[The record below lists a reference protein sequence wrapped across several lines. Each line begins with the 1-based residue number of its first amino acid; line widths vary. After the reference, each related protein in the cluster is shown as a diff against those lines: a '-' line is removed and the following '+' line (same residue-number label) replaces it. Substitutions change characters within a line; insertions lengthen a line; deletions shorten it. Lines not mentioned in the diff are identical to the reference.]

1 MSLMLDTIVVF
12 FILFFLFRDGPK
24 IHHGLAE
31 SVPLTHQQA
40 KKLMARISEII
51 VASAY
56 GGIAVGFAQ
65 GSLTGVAFWVLGLSS
80 PVVWALLASLASLV
94 PLVGTAIVWLPGA
107 VVLLASGHWIKALL
121 LFGWGAAVVAQV
133 DALVRPY
140 VVSGRAKMHNLLI
153 FFALL
158 GGVRAFGFIGI
169 FIGPVVVSV
178 TVVLLGMIRESN
190 ALSQE
195 VDRPEA
201 THEAKHFSE

>member
-1 MSLMLDTIVVF
+1 M
-12 FILFFLFRDGPK
+12 
-24 IHHGLAE
+24 
-31 SVPLTHQQA
+31 
-40 KKLMARISEII
+40 
-51 VASAY
+51 
-56 GGIAVGFAQ
+56 
-65 GSLTGVAFWVLGLSS
+65 
-80 PVVWALLASLASLV
+80 
-94 PLVGTAIVWLPGA
+94 
-107 VVLLASGHWIKALL
+107 VLLASGHWIKALL

-178 TVVLLGMIRESN
+178 TVVLLGMIRESH